1 MSSATVFTPSA
12 TPLTPVRGG
21 KKIAII
27 GSGIS
32 GLTCAY
38 LLNGRHDVHLFE
50 ANDYLGGHTQ
60 TTDVPVNGTNY
71 PVNTGFIVFNDW
83 TYPNFIELMDQLK
96 VASEDSDMSFSVKSP
111 LTDMEYNGH
120 DFNSLFA
127 KRRNLFNPKFWL
139 MLRDILRF
147 NKETRAELAADEIN
161 RNETLGSYLQRKQYG
176 DYFRRYYI
184 IPMGAAVW
192 SASEEMMMS
201 FPLYF
206 FVRFF
211 NNHGMLSV
219 DDRPQWRVI
228 SGGSRSY
235 VEAIAK
241 RLPENQVFLNTPI
254 QSVERLS
261 HGVELTYN
269 HPGKKCQ
276 NHFDEVIFACHSDQA
291 LQMLSDA
298 THDEK
303 QVLGA
308 IPYQMNEVVLHTD
321 ETILPKRKAA
331 WAAWNYHI
339 DENTKQRDT
348 VAVTYYMNRLQNF
361 DHCPKHFCVT
371 LNKTEDI
378 DPAKIIRIF
387 QYAHPVFT
395 MEGMLAQ
402 KNHHTIN
409 NKHHTHFCGAYWFN
423 GFHEDGVNS
432 ALRVCESFGITL
444 KNHHPDDASVNQN
457 YTSDRNSN
465 RNSNRTTDQAAADN
479 SGKVA

>member
-1 MSSATVFTPSA
+1 MNPTTAADRSC
-12 TPLTPVRGG
+12 R

-32 GLTCAY
+32 GLTSAY
-38 LLNGRHDVHLFE
+38 LLNHQHDVHLFE

-60 TTDVPVNGTNY
+60 TTDVELAGETY

-83 TYPNFIELMDQLK
+83 TYPNFIELMDQLS
-96 VASEDSDMSFSVKSP
+96 VASEDSDMSFSVKAP
-111 LTDMEYNGH
+111 LKDMEYNGH

-127 KRRNLFNPKFWL
+127 KRSNLFNPKFWL

-161 RNETLGSYLQRKQYG
+161 RNETLGSYLSRKGYG

-235 VEAIAK
+235 VRAITEL
-241 RLPENQVFLNTPI
+241 LPVNQVHLRTPVI
-254 QSVERLS
+254 RVNRNINGAEICFRKQGQEMTS
-261 HGVELTYN
+261 
-269 HPGKKCQ
+269 Q
-276 NHFDEVIFACHSDQA
+276 FDEVIFACHSDQA
-291 LQMLSDA
+291 LQMLADA
-298 THDEK
+298 TTDEQ

-308 IPYQMNEVVLHTD
+308 IPYQMNAVVIHID
-321 ETILPKRKAA
+321 HTILPKRRAA

-339 DENTKQRDT
+339 DEEKSDRET

-361 DHCPKHFCVT
+361 DHCPEHFCVT

-378 DPAKIIRIF
+378 NPDKIIRIF
-387 QYAHPVFT
+387 NYAHPVFT
-395 MEGMLAQ
+395 LEGMQAQ
-402 KNHHTIN
+402 KNHHLIN
-409 NKHHTHFCGAYWFN
+409 NKHHTHFCGAYWLN

-432 ALRVCESFGITL
+432 ALRVCKSFGIDL
-444 KNHHPDDASVNQN
+444 SNHNPDQKKQDDQKQTNAEQNQ
-457 YTSDRNSN
+457 
-465 RNSNRTTDQAAADN
+465 
-479 SGKVA
+479 VA